1 LDVTNQ
7 QLVGNDCSN
16 LLQEILG
23 ADGEGWPA
31 PSIRDLAELPFGTE
45 LKVEAAF
52 DRMAHSR

>member
-16 LLQEILG
+16 LLHEIFG
-23 ADGEGWPA
+23 EDGEGWPA
-31 PSIRDLAELPFGTE
+31 PSIRDLAQLPFGTE

-52 DRMAHSR
+52 DRTAHSR